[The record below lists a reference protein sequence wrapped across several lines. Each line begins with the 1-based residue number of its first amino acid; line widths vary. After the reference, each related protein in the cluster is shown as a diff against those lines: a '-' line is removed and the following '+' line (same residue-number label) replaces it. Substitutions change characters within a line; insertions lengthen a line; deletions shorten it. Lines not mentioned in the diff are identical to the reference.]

1 MASQSNLRNFFL
13 PSPTQVT
20 SGKPQVQGQVLGS
33 LGAAGTGTLVR
44 AVPVVSTGSG
54 VSKTTAIHQL
64 LTNGGLAKLASSLP
78 SLAQVSNQAA
88 AAGTSR
94 SAKQRRPR

>member
-1 MASQSNLRNFFL
+1 MGLSPFL
-13 PSPTQVT
+13 TQVT
-20 SGKPQVQGQVLGS
+20 SGKPQVQVLGS

-44 AVPVVSTGSG
+44 AVPVVSTGSS

-78 SLAQVSNQAA
+78 GLAQVSNQAA

-94 SAKQRRPR
+94 LAKQRRPR